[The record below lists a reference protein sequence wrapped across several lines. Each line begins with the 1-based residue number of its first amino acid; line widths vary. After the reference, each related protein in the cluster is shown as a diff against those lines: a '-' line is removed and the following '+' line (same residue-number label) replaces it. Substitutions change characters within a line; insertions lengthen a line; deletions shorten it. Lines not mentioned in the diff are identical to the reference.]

1 MGGMTAG
8 TLSRSERRQARG
20 TNRMSAPLMAQMRP
34 LTIAEM
40 RPGQVYEPGWF
51 VIALETLPV
60 FENGAASHGFQT
72 EMWLPPAYREITPD
86 NLKIAIGLLKELC
99 PRSRKMIEDISA
111 LARSPRSRDEA
122 QRLGVEERYYS
133 PAEASKILRRPIL
146 PE

>member
-1 MGGMTAG
+1 VSAN
-8 TLSRSERRQARG
+8 RAERRRQSKAN
-20 TNRMSAPLMAQMRP
+20 TPAMSAPLMAQMRP

-40 RPGQVYEPGWF
+40 KPGRVYEPGWF

-111 LARSPRSRDEA
+111 LARSPRSREEA
-122 QRLGVEERYYS
+122 LRLGMEERNYS
-133 PAEASKILRRPIL
+133 PAEASTILRRPIL

>member
-1 MGGMTAG
+1 
-8 TLSRSERRQARG
+8 
-20 TNRMSAPLMAQMRP
+20 MAQMRP

-60 FENGAASHGFQT
+60 FANGQASHSFQT
-72 EMWLPPAYREITPD
+72 EIWLPPEYRENTPD
-86 NLKIAIGLLKELC
+86 NLKIAIGVLKELC

-111 LARSPRSRDEA
+111 LARSPRSREAA
-122 QRLGVEERYYS
+122 QRLGFEERYYS
-133 PAEASKILRRPIL
+133 PEEASKILRRPIL